1 MQLLFDKERG
11 DVSPGE
17 TCSSEAKRNRAVNL
31 ASCGKFLTVLQ
42 FVWNGSNSDSNLSS
56 AARLQLFCC
65 ASDRN
70 LFSTF
75 RAQVVRRS
83 ELMILAL
90 ISIACFSDV
99 SNSLQAM
106 LICARISNAFGTDAF
121 FSSWREFRISIELFL
136 FCFTLWLSG
145 LKWTLWNKH
154 RATEETQTGSP
165 GGFSLREN
173 KLEFVIYITGDAG
186 HGGCICGNQGAF
198 GGGTPPA

>member
-17 TCSSEAKRNRAVNL
+17 TCSPEAKRNRTVNL
-31 ASCGKFLTVLQ
+31 ASFGKFLTVLQ
-42 FVWNGSNSDSNLSS
+42 FVWNGSNSMTVIFLPPPASNFLL
-56 AARLQLFCC
+56 RL
-65 ASDRN
+65 DRN
-70 LFSTF
+70 LSSTF

-121 FSSWREFRISIELFL
+121 FLRDVNSGSRLSCFL
-136 FCFTLWLSG
+136 FFFTL
-145 LKWTLWNKH
+145 
-154 RATEETQTGSP
+154 
-165 GGFSLREN
+165 
-173 KLEFVIYITGDAG
+173 
-186 HGGCICGNQGAF
+186 
-198 GGGTPPA
+198 